1 MFFRKFNSFVAA
13 LLVVALLI
21 GSVSFA
27 LAADYPFAATLKT
40 SGTLRKAASESS
52 VVLAVLP
59 AGDAVYVTGES
70 GNYYIVEYDGA
81 SGYLLK
87 NAVNSSA
94 PSANQ
99 PTEAQAARYAT
110 LAQGSEGQL
119 VRDLQSALIELGYLS
134 DTTCVFKGYV
144 AGLGVEFRDIPML
157 VVKLMDVRKLM
168 MSGGVKRQLY
178 DDKNYSDVFKKIMSN
193 YSKLCSVVCDAT
205 SDELTS
211 PVSQSTND
219 FDFVNREL
227 IGKGKSDREFFVV
240 TDKAYFRERGKN
252 KTPIMKAE
260 LGRLLLKF
268 SMMAE
273 YLDTEINV
281 VGYDPANI
289 KSLTSNIKAKTSENY
304 SPVITPT
311 PKQYFIDADA
321 DNESKTKVRA
331 EAIAKRMQ
339 MKACFAE
346 GELVGLPEI
355 IPGRYIEIKD
365 LDSIADRKYYIS
377 EVRHCINESRF
388 STFFETRGWI

>member
-1 MFFRKFNSFVAA
+1 MADLMTATTDSAKLENKYGNFVVPAMKIKA
-13 LLVVALLI
+13 SGSDLI
-21 GSVSFA
+21 SS
-27 LAADYPFAATLKT
+27 L
-40 SGTLRKAASESS
+40 EIS
-52 VVLAVLP
+52 VV
-59 AGDAVYVTGES
+59 DMTVTLSLETASMVIIKIG
-70 GNYYIVEYDGA
+70 GAYDVEKH
-81 SGYLLK
+81 SFSSKVK
-87 NAVNSSA
+87 NAFKLGTVM
-94 PSANQ
+94 
-99 PTEAQAARYAT
+99 T
-110 LAQGSEGQL
+110 
-119 VRDLQSALIELGYLS
+119 VELGYLS

-281 VGYDPANI
+281 VGYDPTNI

-321 DNESKTKVRA
+321 DNVSKTKVRA

-365 LDSIADRKYYIS
+365 LDSLADRKYYIS